1 MQVVDT
7 FPRPVRVVENVWIPL
22 SDGCQLAARV
32 WLPQDAESR
41 PVPGILEFIP
51 YRKRDH
57 TRLRDEPIHHYS
69 PGTATPRCGWMC
81 VAAGIPTA

>member
-32 WLPQDAESR
+32 WLPQDANRDPFPASLNSSR
-41 PVPGILEFIP
+41 IAN
-51 YRKRDH
+51 
-57 TRLRDEPIHHYS
+57 
-69 PGTATPRCGWMC
+69 GTLPASR
-81 VAAGIPTA
+81 